1 MKWFLLIVGS
11 LLGFIPLKV
20 LGQQGSLDLIQA
32 ISSDPELRSSWFG
45 ISVYSLTKQQTVFEH
60 EAQKA
65 FVPASTLKLLT
76 AAAALETLGPQFQ
89 FETKWTCDP
98 ISPEGIVQGNIYLW
112 AGADP
117 TLGSSK
123 FPATTWPLLKQSFL
137 GWIQEKGIRKVLGK
151 FIVCTG
157 KTKGWGP
164 SPGWSWDDLG
174 WYYGAPPSPVCFL
187 DNGVELSFQ
196 TLQKQTSP
204 LCLSLPLPLSYIT
217 WNNQLVQ
224 TSSEVKANV
233 QVIGTDPSTS
243 RTLMGTLPYSPK
255 ETKLQLS
262 LPQPALAAGHFFIT
276 ALKEQNIDIDSIPK
290 VQEEFPT
297 LGNQTTLGNW
307 RSPILHELL
316 IKVLQDSDNLITE
329 QLATYLGQRQNQS
342 GPEFLTSFWKTRGL
356 DSLGFSLAD
365 GSGLSRYNAISPANF
380 TRMLVY
386 MHRSPHRNLFMNS
399 LPKSGLQGTLQGIGT
414 QKSLKGNIWAK
425 SGSMSKV
432 RGYAGYLLTEQKDT
446 LAFAILWNQFL
457 CPSKKINEKVE
468 AFWTA
473 WRE

>member
-11 LLGFIPLKV
+11 FLGFIPLKV
-20 LGQQGSLDLIQA
+20 LGQQRSLDLIQA

-45 ISVYSLTKQQTVFEH
+45 ISVFSLTKQQTVFEH

-98 ISPEGIVQGNIYLW
+98 ISPEGVVQGNIYLW

-117 TLGSSK
+117 TLGSTK
-123 FPATTWPLLKQSFL
+123 FPTTQIPLLKQSFM
-137 GWIQEKGIRKVLGK
+137 GWIQEKGIRKVRGK

-157 KTKGWGP
+157 KVNNWGP
-164 SPGWSWDDLG
+164 SLGWSWDDLG
-174 WYYGAPPSPVCFL
+174 WYYGAAPSPVCFM
-187 DNGVELSFQ
+187 DNVVELSLQ

-204 LCLSLPLPLSYIT
+204 LLVALPAPLSYMT
-217 WNNQLVQ
+217 WNNQLIQ
-224 TSSEVKANV
+224 TAPEVKANV
-233 QVIGTDPSTS
+233 QVLGTNPSTS
-243 RTLMGTLPYSPK
+243 RTLIGTLPYSPK
-255 ETKLQLS
+255 ETKLRLS
-262 LPQPALAAGHFFIT
+262 LPQPALAAGHFFIA
-276 ALKEQNIDIDSIPK
+276 ALKEQNIAIDSIPK

-329 QLATYLGQRQNQS
+329 QLATYLGQQHNQT

-380 TRMLVY
+380 TQMLNHVY
-386 MHRSPHRNLFMNS
+386 ASKHRNLFMAT
-399 LPKSGLQGTLQGIGT
+399 LPKSGLQGTLQNIGT
-414 QKSLKGNIWAK
+414 SKYLKGKVWAK

-432 RGYAGYLLTEQKDT
+432 RGYAGYLFTEQQDT

-457 CPSKKINEKVE
+457 CPSKKINGQVE